1 MGLRSVKRDRFYRV
15 GMVAG
20 YMGCVDFDFGH
31 YTVCPVLLGQMGIW
45 AVLAVLLGKMMEHPN
60 QSQPNPGN

>member
-1 MGLRSVKRDRFYRV
+1 
-15 GMVAG
+15 MVAVHG